1 MLSVEWSCNLWIDLS
16 SLFLMTCLLMTCHPE
31 VCDFFVFSQP
41 VMPETSRL
49 GAGKSPQSQKAQT
62 LSEGLRF
69 QSAAEEPM
77 YFAPIPNDALSSP
90 SRDFRGGNP
99 APFPPSVSSTFS
111 VGMFPTSASCAKG
124 HPPSPARAESNLR
137 QPAS

>member
-41 VMPETSRL
+41 VMPENEPLRCRKIASIP
-49 GAGKSPQSQKAQT
+49 KSTNSER
-62 LSEGLRF
+62 SEGLRF

-99 APFPPSVSSTFS
+99 APFP
-111 VGMFPTSASCAKG
+111 
-124 HPPSPARAESNLR
+124 
-137 QPAS
+137 